1 MGIERLKRLR
11 WRWRAAGLLY
21 CLLLALA
28 VGVPVGMMVYA
39 WAGGPLWLGVTFFAA
54 CFVAALLA
62 FPYWR
67 LSLDDVVRYL
77 DRRLPELEESC
88 GLLLSPLTRLGPL
101 QRLQAKRIGSRLGG
115 LKVPWPFTRKLVVAG
130 GLALVALGGAIAWR
144 PFSTELVPGVG
155 RAPKAERRGR
165 SDRVASVSVASVLVR
180 ITPPAYTGR
189 VVRSQ
194 AAFPLRVEQGAW
206 IEWELRTSGPEADTV
221 AFIFNDSVRRVL
233 RVADEGSTVWR
244 WSGPAVQPGFYQV
257 KVGRQLSGMY
267 PFELI
272 GDEPP
277 RITIASPKPYTIV
290 DVGEPTRIP
299 LVVHLRDDYGITD
312 ASVVATVS
320 SGEGEAVKFREQ
332 QLRWE
337 GAFSG
342 GLPAYDLR
350 KTLDLAALGLKP
362 GDELYF
368 YCRARDNHGQE
379 ARSETYIVS
388 LADTARL
395 MSLEGMALPTDVK
408 PGFFRSERQII
419 IETEQLLRQKD
430 TIPVTAFN
438 LRSNDLGIDQKLLRL
453 RYGKFLGEEAEEG
466 DAIDLDTASLG
477 AFGDATRVLDLYSDK
492 HDNAE
497 DATFFEP
504 AIKQQL
510 KATLTE
516 MWGAE
521 LRLRTYKPREALP
534 FCYKALRLLK
544 DLQQQSRVYVAKT
557 GAKVTPL
564 NPAKRLTGELGGIQT
579 PEQRLD
585 RVTGLPEEDVLRI
598 GLAVLDAMRAGG
610 TGEGGE
616 VGEVRVIGEGDRVI
630 LDRVE
635 KRLAG
640 EAATSP
646 GRFLKGYEAMK
657 RMRTFADVVAA
668 EQAVALLLP
677 EPEALPVARRGE
689 ADGGVTHLYFKYLND
704 R

>member
-28 VGVPVGMMVYA
+28 VGAPVTALVGAM
-39 WAGGPLWLGVTFFAA
+39 AGGCVFGGSLVVAL
-54 CFVAALLA
+54 FV

-88 GLLLSPLTRLGPL
+88 GLLLSPLAGLGPL

-115 LKVPWPFTRKLVVAG
+115 VEVPRPFARKLMVAG
-130 GLALVALGGAIAWR
+130 VLMVLAVGGALAWR
-144 PFSTELVPGVG
+144 PVG
-155 RAPKAERRGR
+155 AERV
-165 SDRVASVSVASVLVR
+165 RVVVQGGVAVNGGVRPVSVASVLVR

-194 AAFPLRVEQGAW
+194 AVFPLRVEQGAW
-206 IEWELRTSGPEADTV
+206 VEWEVRTSGPVTDTV

-233 RVADEGSTVWR
+233 RVADEGRTVWR
-244 WSGPAVQPGFYQV
+244 WSGPAAQPGFYQV
-257 KVGRQLSGMY
+257 KIGRQLSGLY

-290 DVGEPTRIP
+290 DDGEPTRIP

-337 GAFSG
+337 GVFSG

-350 KTLDLAALGLKP
+350 KTLDLTALGLKP

-388 LADTARL
+388 LTDTARL

-408 PGFFRSERQII
+408 PEFFRSERQII

-564 NPAKRLTGELGGIQT
+564 NPAKRLTGELGGIQA
-579 PEQRLD
+579 PGQRLD
-585 RVTGLPEEDVLRI
+585 RVTGLSEEDVLRI
-598 GLAVLDAMRAGG
+598 GLAVLDGMRAGG
-610 TGEGGE
+610 TGG
-616 VGEVRVIGEGDRVI
+616 GDRVI

-646 GRFLKGYEAMK
+646 GMFLKGYEAIK
-657 RMRTFADVVAA
+657 RMRTLADVVAA

-677 EPEALPVARRGE
+677 EPEALPVARGGD
-689 ADGGVTHLYFKYLND
+689 ADGGWTQLYFKYLND